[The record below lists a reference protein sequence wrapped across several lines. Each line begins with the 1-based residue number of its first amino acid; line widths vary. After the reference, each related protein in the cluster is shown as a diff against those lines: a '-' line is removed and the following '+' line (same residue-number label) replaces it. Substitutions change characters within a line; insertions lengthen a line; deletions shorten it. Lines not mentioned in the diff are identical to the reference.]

1 MYLKEIEVN
10 GFKSFANRMELQ
22 FHRGITC
29 IVGPNGSGKSNIAD
43 AVRWVFGEQSS
54 RELRSQSMQDVIFA
68 GTMLRK
74 PQSFAEVSVTLQNED
89 RYVDLDYDEIK
100 VTRKVYRSG
109 ESEYR
114 LNGKQVRLRD
124 INELFYDTGIGKEG
138 YSMIG
143 QGQVNRILSGKTEER
158 RELFDEATGI
168 VKFKKRKA
176 LSLKKLENERSN
188 MLRISD
194 VLSELERRVGP
205 LKKASDT
212 AKEYLR
218 LRDELKAYDIN
229 AFLLD
234 EKALADSKSKIQANL
249 DIANDH
255 LKERKAEEEAL
266 RKAYDE
272 AEEGIRVLDAKAET
286 LREEIREAEAE
297 RSGLEKEISLTEER
311 IRSEENA
318 KAHYEDRIREIDGNA
333 GNGLLRKEQSQKAL
347 QEAGAQ
353 IETLEQRL
361 QGEDKAV
368 LGKSEEVSL
377 YQKKS
382 DEAHSEV
389 VELLEKKAGTNAELS
404 RLQEIIIQAENR
416 KQTLDEQLAA
426 LASRT
431 EENRKEQEAFSKI
444 LRENE
449 AASQAKT
456 EERDEAEKQYFEWND
471 SYHKTR
477 EHLQDLQRNAQIL
490 EGRIQSLRVI
500 VEQYEGFNRAV
511 KTVMNLRKNRKGILG
526 TVSDVIR
533 VEKKYRTLIET
544 ALGGNYQNVIVSTE
558 EEAKTLIGILKEER
572 AGRATFLPLDAIRA
586 SEGITDRSV
595 FSEPG
600 VIGTADTLVQADEKY
615 HEAIRYLLGRFLAV
629 DTVDHALAIAGK
641 HRHSV
646 RIVTLEGEF
655 LNVGGSISGGAF
667 REKEGVLGRNE
678 DLKAAEKQA
687 GAYRDDIEKL
697 EHELQHARQLR
708 DSFSVEADAYSE
720 ELHDLQL
727 EHSTLSA
734 KADAAKRLETQLRV
748 EGEGCLTRL
757 REAVK
762 EAEEAAVRKE
772 AIETALRNLEE
783 ANVLQE
789 DSQSDIKVLLEKA
802 TAELQAFTEAREN
815 TRIQLASLREKKEFA
830 EQSLKDLEAESL
842 RIAEE
847 RESLL
852 KQAGEADGIILSLQE
867 ALLALK
873 ERSSGAAP
881 QDSALENA
889 LNGLLREKEELSAK
903 QRASY
908 EKQSENAE
916 VLRDIEKELVRLGAQ
931 AEKTEERLSALTD
944 YLWNE
949 YALTPS
955 EAAQFREEQAP
966 DESPSRIRR
975 HCAELKNA
983 IKNLGSVNVNAIEEY
998 KEVGERF
1005 EFLKG
1010 QYEDLQKAEADL
1022 VKIVEDLDKGMKKQF
1037 SENFVLIQ
1045 KEFDVVFKELFGGGT
1060 GSLELQDPS
1069 DPIQSDVVITSQPP
1083 GKRLQNMMQL
1093 SGGEN
1098 ALTAIA
1104 LLFAI
1109 QRLKPSPF
1117 CLLDEIEAAL
1127 DESNVVRFANYLKQ
1141 LTDRT
1146 QYVVI
1151 THRRGTMNA
1160 ADTLYGITM
1169 QEKGVSA
1176 LVSVNLIEKDLE

>member
-205 LKKASDT
+205 LKKASET

-353 IETLEQRL
+353 IETLEERL
-361 QGEDKAV
+361 QGEEKAV

-431 EENRKEQEAFSKI
+431 EENRKEQEALSNV

-456 EERDEAEKQYFEWND
+456 EERDEAEKQYSEWND
-471 SYHKTR
+471 NYHKTR
-477 EHLQDLQRNAQIL
+477 EQLQDLQRNAQIL

-687 GAYRDDIEKL
+687 GAYRNDIEKL
-697 EHELQHARQLR
+697 ERELQHARQLR

-748 EGEGCLTRL
+748 EGEGCLARL

-802 TAELQAFTEAREN
+802 AAELQAFTEAREN

-852 KQAGEADGIILSLQE
+852 KQADEADGIILSLQE
-867 ALLALK
+867 ALADLK

>member
-10 GFKSFANRMELQ
+10 GFKSFANRMELL

-74 PQSFAEVSVTLQNED
+74 PQSYAEVSVTLSNED

-168 VKFKKRKA
+168 VKFKKRKTV
-176 LSLKKLENERSN
+176 SLKKLENERSN

-205 LKKASDT
+205 LKKASET
-212 AKEYLR
+212 AKEYLK
-218 LRDELKAYDIN
+218 LREQLKVYDVN

-234 EKALADSKSKIQANL
+234 EKALQDSKQKIQANL
-249 DIANDH
+249 QIANEH
-255 LKERKAEEEAL
+255 LKEQKAEEEAL
-266 RKAYDE
+266 KKAYDE
-272 AEEGIRVLDAKAET
+272 ADEGVRILDGKAET
-286 LREEIREAEAE
+286 IRSEIREAEAL
-297 RSGLEKEISLTEER
+297 RSGIEREISLTEEK
-311 IRSEENA
+311 IRSEESA
-318 KAHYEDRIREIDGNA
+318 RAHYLDRIREIEESIGA
-333 GNGLLRKEQSQKAL
+333 GGQKKENSLAVL
-347 QEAGAQ
+347 QETSGL
-353 IETLEQRL
+353 IKELEEKLSAEEKDVRR
-361 QGEDKAV
+361 
-368 LGKSEEVSL
+368 KSEEVSL
-377 YQKKS
+377 YQKQT
-382 DEAHSEV
+382 DDAHLEV
-389 VELLEKKAGTNAELS
+389 VELLEQKADTNAELS
-404 RLQEIIIQAENR
+404 RLQETISQADNR
-416 KQTLDEQLAA
+416 KKAIEDEQAA
-426 LASRT
+426 LKTRV
-431 EENRKEQEAFSKI
+431 EENRKEQEELSASMA
-444 LRENE
+444 ENE
-449 AASQAKT
+449 SACAAKKL
-456 EERDEAEKQYFEWND
+456 ERDEAEKQYSEWND
-471 SYHKTR
+471 AYHKTR
-477 EHLQDLQRNAQIL
+477 EKLLDLQRNAQIL

-511 KTVMNLRKNRKGILG
+511 KTVMNLKKTRKGILG

-544 ALGGNYQNVIVSTE
+544 ALGGNYQNVIVKTE
-558 EEAKTLIGILKEER
+558 DEAKTLIGILKEER

-600 VIGTADTLVQADEKY
+600 VIGTADTLVEADDMY
-615 HEAIRYLLGRFLAV
+615 QEAIRYLLGRFLAV
-629 DTVDHALAIAGK
+629 DTVDHALAIARK

-678 DLKAAEKQA
+678 DLRASEKQA
-687 GAYRDDIEKL
+687 ALYRKEIEKA
-697 EHELQHARQLR
+697 ERELQQTRQLR
-708 DSFSVEADAYSE
+708 ESFSVEADAFSE
-720 ELHDLQL
+720 ELHDLEL
-727 EHSTLSA
+727 EKSSLAA
-734 KADAAKRLETQLRV
+734 KSDAAKRQETRLRV
-748 EGEGCLTRL
+748 EGDSLRIRMEETV
-757 REAVK
+757 REA
-762 EAEEAAVRKE
+762 EDAAIRKE

-783 ANVLQE
+783 TNAAKE
-789 DSQSDIKVLLEKA
+789 GSQSDLKSLLEKSSQ
-802 TAELQAFTEAREN
+802 ELQAFVEAREE
-815 TRIQLASLREKKEFA
+815 TRIRLASLREKKDFA
-830 EQSLKDLEAESL
+830 EQSIRDLEAEAVRIQDEKAALNSQAALSDETIRTL
-842 RIAEE
+842 RENLT
-847 RESLL
+847 S
-852 KQAGEADGIILSLQE
+852 
-867 ALLALK
+867 LK
-873 ERSSGAAP
+873 EQSLGQAP
-881 QDSALENA
+881 SDSALQNA
-889 LNGLLREKEELSAK
+889 LDGLLNEKEKLSAK
-903 QRASY
+903 QRSAY

-916 VLRDIEKELVRLGAQ
+916 MLRDIEKEIVRLGAQ

-949 YALTPS
+949 YALTPT
-955 EAAQFREEQAP
+955 EAAAFRAEQAP
-966 DESPSRIRR
+966 DESPARIRR
-975 HCAELKNA
+975 HCADLKNA
-983 IKNLGSVNVNAIEEY
+983 IKDLGSVNVNAIEEY

-1022 VKIVEDLDKGMKKQF
+1022 VKIVEDLDRGMKKQF

-1069 DPIQSDVVITSQPP
+1069 DPISSDILITSQPP

-1127 DESNVVRFANYLKQ
+1127 DETNVVRFANYLKQ

-1169 QEKGVSA
+1169 QEKGISA

>member
-10 GFKSFANRMELQ
+10 GFKSFANRMELD

-74 PQSFAEVSVTLQNED
+74 PQSFAEVSVTLSNED
-89 RYVDLDYDEIK
+89 RYVNLDYDEIK

-176 LSLKKLENERSN
+176 VSLKKLENERSN

-205 LKKASDT
+205 LKKASET
-212 AKEYLR
+212 AKEYLK
-218 LRDELKAYDIN
+218 LREQLKVYDIN

-234 EKALADSKSKIQANL
+234 EKSLTDSKEKIQANL
-249 DIANDH
+249 NIANAH
-255 LKERKAEEEAL
+255 LVEKKAEEESL

-272 AEEGIRVLDAKAET
+272 AEAGIRALEEKAEG
-286 LREEIREAEAE
+286 LREKIREAEAA
-297 RSGLEKEISLTEER
+297 RSEVEKELSLTRER
-311 IRSEENA
+311 IRSEETV
-318 KAHYEDRIREIDGNA
+318 KAHVADRIREIDESA
-333 GNGLLRKEQSQKAL
+333 GQGGQKKENLLKSLEEISGEMKELEARLSEEEKNVLRKA
-347 QEAGAQ
+347 
-353 IETLEQRL
+353 
-361 QGEDKAV
+361 
-368 LGKSEEVSL
+368 EEVAQ
-377 YQKKS
+377 YQKQT
-382 DEAHSEV
+382 DEAHSET
-389 VELLEKKAGTNAELS
+389 VELLEKKSGTTAELS
-404 RLQEIIIQAENR
+404 RLTEIISQAETR
-416 KQTLDEQLAA
+416 KKALLLEQEQLAG
-426 LASRT
+426 RV
-431 EENRKEQEAFSKI
+431 EENRKELAEFSKT
-444 LRENE
+444 LEENE
-449 AASQAKT
+449 AASAKKQT
-456 EERDEAEKQYFEWND
+456 ELQEAEDQYAEWNRI
-471 SYHKTR
+471 YHETR
-477 EHLQDLQRNAQIL
+477 DQLNSLQKNAQIL

-511 KTVMNLRKNRKGILG
+511 RTVMNLKKTRKGILG

-533 VEKKYRTLIET
+533 VEKKYRTLVET
-544 ALGGNYQNVIVSTE
+544 ALGGNFQNVIVKTE

-600 VIGTADTLVQADEKY
+600 VIGTADALVEADDIYK
-615 HEAIRYLLGRFLAV
+615 EAVRYLLGRFLAV
-629 DTVDHALAIAGK
+629 DTVDHALAIARK
-641 HRHSV
+641 HRHSI

-687 GAYRDDIEKL
+687 AAYRKDIDRL
-697 EHELQHARQLR
+697 ENELQHARQLR
-708 DSFSVEADAYSE
+708 DSYSVEADAFSDE
-720 ELHDLQL
+720 VHDLEL
-727 EHSTLSA
+727 ERSSLSA
-734 KADAAKRLETQLRV
+734 KADAAKRQE
-748 EGEGCLTRL
+748 TRL
-757 REAVK
+757 RMEGEAQKNRMEEIVS

-783 ANVLQE
+783 VHAERE
-789 DSQSDIKVLLEKA
+789 DSQTDLKELLERSSE
-802 TAELQAFTEAREN
+802 ELKKLTEAREE
-815 TRIQLASLREKKEFA
+815 TRIRLASLREKKDFS
-830 EQSLKDLEAESL
+830 EQSVRDQEAEEL
-842 RIAEE
+842 RIRDERISLDAQAREADETLKALSESLEELLQKVSAEE
-847 RESLL
+847 PGDKGPENDLAAL
-852 KQAGEADGIILSLQE
+852 NAEKE
-867 ALLALK
+867 AL
-873 ERSSGAAP
+873 S
-881 QDSALENA
+881 Q
-889 LNGLLREKEELSAK
+889 K

-916 VLRDIEKELVRLGAQ
+916 ELLDIEKEIVRLGAQ
-931 AEKTEERLSALTD
+931 AEKTEEKLSALTD

-955 EAAQFREEQAP
+955 EAAAFRAEQAP
-966 DESPSRIRR
+966 DESPARIRR

-983 IKNLGSVNVNAIEEY
+983 IKALGSVNVNAIEEY

-1022 VKIVEDLDKGMKKQF
+1022 VRIVEDLDRGMKKQF

-1045 KEFDVVFKELFGGGT
+1045 KEYDLVFKELFGGGT
-1060 GSLELQDPS
+1060 GSLELADHS
-1069 DPIQSDVVITSQPP
+1069 DPISSDIVITSQPP

-1141 LTDRT
+1141 LTEKT

>member
-10 GFKSFANRMELQ
+10 GFKSFANRMELV

-74 PQSFAEVSVTLQNED
+74 PQSYAEVSVTLSNED

-176 LSLKKLENERSN
+176 ISLKKLENERSN

-194 VLSELERRVGP
+194 VLQELERRVGP
-205 LKKASDT
+205 LKKASET
-212 AKEYLR
+212 AKEYLK
-218 LRDELKAYDIN
+218 LREQLKVYDIN

-234 EKALADSKSKIQANL
+234 EKALSDSKNKIQTNL
-249 DIANDH
+249 RIANEH
-255 LKERKAEEEAL
+255 LQERKAEEEAL

-272 AEEGIRVLDAKAET
+272 ADEGIRVLEARADS
-286 LREEIREAEAE
+286 LREQIREAEAE
-297 RSGLEKEISLTEER
+297 RSGIEREISLTEER

-318 KAHYEDRIREIDGNA
+318 KAHYLLRIREI
-333 GNGLLRKEQSQKAL
+333 EES
-347 QEAGAQ
+347 AGAGGQ
-353 IETLEQRL
+353 KKENSEKVLLETSGQMETLEAELAVQEKDVRR
-361 QGEDKAV
+361 KA
-368 LGKSEEVSL
+368 EEVSL
-377 YQKKS
+377 YQKQN

-389 VELLEKKAGTNAELS
+389 VELLERKADTNAELS
-404 RLQEIIIQAENR
+404 RLTEIITQAESR
-416 KQTLDEQLAA
+416 KKALEEEQ
-426 LASRT
+426 ASLEGRVS
-431 EENRKEQEAFSKI
+431 ENQKEQEAFAKELS
-444 LRENE
+444 ENE
-449 AASQAKT
+449 TAIAAK
-456 EERDEAEKQYFEWND
+456 ELERDEAEKQYTEWND
-471 SYHKTR
+471 TYHRTR
-477 EHLQDLQRNAQIL
+477 DRLMDLQRNAQIL

-511 KTVMNLRKNRKGILG
+511 KTVMALKKNRKGILG

-544 ALGGNYQNVIVSTE
+544 ALGGNYQNVIVKTE

-600 VIGTADTLVQADEKY
+600 VIGTADTLVEADDIY
-615 HEAIRYLLGRFLAV
+615 QEAVRYLLGRFLAV
-629 DTVDHALAIAGK
+629 DTVDHALAIARK
-641 HRHSV
+641 HRHSI

-678 DLKAAEKQA
+678 DLRAAEKQA
-687 GAYRDDIEKL
+687 ETYRKDIEKL
-697 EHELQHARQLR
+697 ERELQHARQLR
-708 DSFSVEADAYSE
+708 DSFSVEADAFSD
-720 ELHDLQL
+720 ELHEL
-727 EHSTLSA
+727 ELEKSSLAA
-734 KADAAKRLETQLRV
+734 KADAAKRQETRLRV
-748 EGEGCLTRL
+748 EGESYKTRM
-757 REAVK
+757 
-762 EAEEAAVRKE
+762 EEIATESEDASIRKE
-772 AIETALRNLEE
+772 AIETALKNLEE
-783 ANVLQE
+783 ANAE
-789 DSQSDIKVLLEKA
+789 KEGSQSDLKVLLEKA
-802 TAELQAFTEAREN
+802 SGELQSLTEAREA
-815 TRIQLASLREKKEFA
+815 TRIRLAALREKKEFA
-830 EQSLKDLEAESL
+830 EQSIRDQEAEAL
-842 RIAEE
+842 RIQEE
-847 RESLL
+847 RASLK
-852 KQAGEADGIILSLQE
+852 KQAEASDETIRELNE
-867 ALLALK
+867 TLAELK

-881 QDSALENA
+881 SDDARENA
-889 LNGLLREKEELSAK
+889 LNGLLKEKEELSAK

-916 VLRDIEKELVRLGAQ
+916 VLRDIEKEIVRLGAQ

-955 EAAQFREEQAP
+955 EAAEFRAEQAP
-966 DESPSRIRR
+966 DESPARIRR

-983 IKNLGSVNVNAIEEY
+983 IKDLGSVNVNAIEEY

-1022 VKIVEDLDKGMKKQF
+1022 VKIVEDLDRGMKKQF

-1045 KEFDVVFKELFGGGT
+1045 KEFDIVFKELFGGGT
-1060 GSLELQDPS
+1060 GSLELQDPG
-1069 DPIQSDVVITSQPP
+1069 DPISSDILITSQPP

-1127 DESNVVRFANYLKQ
+1127 DETNVVRFANYLKQ
-1141 LTDRT
+1141 LTERT

-1176 LVSVNLIEKDLE
+1176 LVSVNLVEKDLE